1 MKKIKYRRMP
11 EFKTISACIG
21 KLPQRGMIP
30 QPYPADR
37 IIVLFLETM
46 GR

>member
-11 EFKTISACIG
+11 EFKTISACVG
-21 KLPQRGMIP
+21 KLSHRMTP